1 MIVPE
6 SAPAGPGRSR
16 SRSRLAPG
24 SLAGAGLIAAAGA
37 LWPGFVRRL
46 VPLQWQLGNIAPA
59 LLVLEILIGG
69 AGIFLL
75 LRPDLPRRA
84 WLRAFPTRR
93 ELRLK
98 LLVLAVSVALA
109 LALSEAALR
118 LTGYPFHTRWTP
130 SELALARFDPDLG
143 WSYIPNR
150 TVTQRF
156 GSYGRPIPMHF
167 NDLGARVGAPGRR
180 FDRQTPTVI
189 FVGDSYTFGHGV
201 TYEES
206 FAGQFERQAGP
217 SIQVVNLGVQG
228 YGTDQSLLLLRRHL
242 RDFNTK
248 AVVYTFLLDHVKR
261 NDNADR
267 RLLFPGAKFLG
278 TKPRYALRA
287 DGSLVEAEKPRRY
300 DDRRELRVAQAL
312 RLAWTKWGPSPSV
325 PLTRALVRQ
334 MRDEVEASGA
344 AFVLVVWT
352 NRHSMPPGAVARGF
366 FPGLRLTVVD
376 TGSGAP
382 EAWDSYHI
390 PGEYHPDARAHAWVA
405 RLVAQ
410 KLKELGLGATP

>member
-1 MIVPE
+1 MTVPA

-16 SRSRLAPG
+16 HRSLWAPG
-24 SLAGAGLIAAAGA
+24 SLPGAGLIAAAAA

-46 VPLQWQLGNIAPA
+46 VPLEWQLGNIAPA

-69 AGIFLL
+69 AGILFL

-84 WLRAFPTRR
+84 WLRLFPTRR

-98 LLVLAVSVALA
+98 LLLLAVSVSLA
-109 LALSEAALR
+109 LALSEAVLR
-118 LTGYPFHTRWTP
+118 ITGYPFRTRWTP
-130 SELALARFDPDLG
+130 SELTLARFDPDLG
-143 WSYIPNR
+143 WSYIPDR

-156 GSYGRPIPMHF
+156 GSHGRPIPMHF
-167 NDLGARVGAPGRR
+167 NDLGARVGEPGKR

-206 FAGQFERQAGP
+206 FAGQFEKQAGA
-217 SIQVVNLGVQG
+217 SLQVVNLGVQG

-278 TKPRYALRA
+278 TKPRFALCG
-287 DGSLVEAEKPRRY
+287 GSLVEVERPRRY
-300 DDRRELRVAQAL
+300 DDRRELRVGQAL

-344 AFVLVVWT
+344 AFVLVLWT
-352 NRHSMPPGAVARGF
+352 NRHALPPGAVARAF
-366 FPGLRLTVVD
+366 FPGLRVNVVD

-382 EAWDSYHI
+382 ADWDSYHI

-405 RLVAQ
+405 RLLAE
-410 KLKELGLGATP
+410 KLRELGLGATP